1 MVVSGDEVI
10 SIEVD
15 KSSGSSTQL
24 NGTVLLPNTTDK
36 TLMIQLDSGTVLT
49 VDVSD
54 ANFTSTSGSSV
65 SLGRLAAGDMVQV
78 YGSYS
83 GAKFVATLV
92 LKIG

>member
-15 KSSGSSTQL
+15 KSSTSSTQL
-24 NGTVLLPNTTDK
+24 NGTVLLVNTSAK
-36 TLMIQLDSGTVLT
+36 TLMIQPDNGTPLT

-54 ANFTSTSGSSV
+54 ASFVTASGSST
-65 SLGRLAAGDMVQV
+65 SLGRLVAGDAVQI

-83 GAKFVATLV
+83 GGANLW
-92 LKIG
+92 LLWS